1 MLKYQNPAGSP
12 GGVFYCHG
20 VAASALALVY
30 FSRYTSLMSKTGAII
45 VEQVSRGHVAIAER
59 SRAFTSLLLLGL
71 TRGCRVL

>member
-1 MLKYQNPAGSP
+1 MIYQA
-12 GGVFYCHG
+12 
-20 VAASALALVY
+20 ALALA
-30 FSRYTSLMSKTGAII
+30 FTRGYTSLMLKTGAII